1 MSAFSQADFN
11 TDRYNASRPSYPDEF
26 YSHLNTYHRGSRN
39 KLVDVGCGPGIAT
52 FQMVTKLA
60 PFQQIIGTDLSAQ
73 MIARAQTRQS
83 STQGTGFDNVAFLV
97 SAADDFSYLKS
108 PCNMITAVECA
119 HWFAFDKFQDQ
130 CFQHLT
136 PGGTLA
142 IWGYA
147 DSIFLD
153 YPEFDQAILDQ
164 AYGEDQLGP
173 YWEQPG
179 RSILHSS
186 LKDFHLKEEWFGD
199 IEESVLSAVNLRKEN
214 STSLEGNPLV
224 ICKEVSLEEFKEYTK
239 TFSAYHAWKHDDKN
253 KDKPDV
259 CDELIKLILAKHPE
273 LTPQSRVRVA
283 WNTFYKLGRRV

>member
-1 MSAFSQADFN
+1 
-11 TDRYNASRPSYPDEF
+11 
-26 YSHLNTYHRGSRN
+26 
-39 KLVDVGCGPGIAT
+39 
-52 FQMVTKLA
+52 
-60 PFQQIIGTDLSAQ
+60 
-73 MIARAQTRQS
+73 
-83 STQGTGFDNVAFLV
+83 
-97 SAADDFSYLKS
+97 
-108 PCNMITAVECA
+108 MITAVECA

-199 IEESVLSAVNLRKEN
+199 IEESVLS
-214 STSLEGNPLV
+214 
-224 ICKEVSLEEFKEYTK
+224 VSYT
-239 TFSAYHAWKHDDKN
+239 HL
-253 KDKPDV
+253 DV
-259 CDELIKLILAKHPE
+259 YKRQLIQ
-273 LTPQSRVRVA
+273 TG
-283 WNTFYKLGRRV
+283 YKKQVKKQMK